1 MRNLFRRKGL
11 SLILAVVLLSGWTAW
26 YMARGAYRDLPH
38 GECVVRQPRYL
49 LSADGGATRTAVLST
64 SFWLDAGRIRLSGCY
79 RHEEE
84 RLSIDR
90 SGSIDTLFA
99 RDGTVLSKVSK
110 LAYSQLDN
118 AASQPV
124 PGALVA
130 AGEEVDMRF
139 RKLTS
144 NAWIVETNDN
154 RAGMCVTGQ

>member
-1 MRNLFRRKGL
+1 V
-11 SLILAVVLLSGWTAW
+11 ALLSVWTAW
-26 YMARGAYRDLPH
+26 YLTRGVYRDLPR

-49 LSADGGATRTAVLST
+49 LSADGNATRTAVLST

-90 SGSIDTLFA
+90 MGSIDTLFKH
-99 RDGTVLSKVSK
+99 DGTVLSKVRK
-110 LAYSQLDN
+110 LAYSRLDN

-130 AGEEVDMRF
+130 AGDEIDLRF
-139 RKLTS
+139 RRLTP

-154 RAGMCVTGQ
+154 RAGMCLTER